1 MKLCYNKHMLLDK
14 KCELTFITNC
24 LININKNARRENIS
38 FWLGRGPS
46 FKKRQ
51 THAHTLSISKTSKLS
66 IKFPFPTVFPLIYK
80 ERKGNF
86 PEEFNSSRKT
96 SIQSQ
101 CDCIHSASNV
111 QNQLHRNCNEDICFW
126 LRSKEFQNRKMR

>member
-1 MKLCYNKHMLLDK
+1 MLLDK

-51 THAHTLSISKTSKLS
+51 THTHTHIEYFKNLKAKYKIPVPNS
-66 IKFPFPTVFPLIYK
+66 FPTYL
-80 ERKGNF
+80 
-86 PEEFNSSRKT
+86 
-96 SIQSQ
+96 
-101 CDCIHSASNV
+101 
-111 QNQLHRNCNEDICFW
+111 
-126 LRSKEFQNRKMR
+126 